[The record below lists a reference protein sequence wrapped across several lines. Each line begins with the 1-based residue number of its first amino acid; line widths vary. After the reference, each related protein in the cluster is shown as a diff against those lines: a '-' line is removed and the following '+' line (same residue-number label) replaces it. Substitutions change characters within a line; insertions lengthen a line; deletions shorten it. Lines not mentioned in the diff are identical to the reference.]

1 MSAAK
6 ENTAR
11 ASHARAVSD
20 AEALFT
26 AMLDST
32 GDAVILTDRAGVIRR
47 TNPAFHKLTGFA
59 PGSLTGK
66 DARELFRDLNDP
78 EFCDQLWSGALE
90 PRLYPSVRSKHAD
103 GRAQLHALSFTPIR
117 DGDGEA
123 GQYLAVILSESF
135 QTDAGGGQTRRVGH
149 DPLTALP
156 DRGLLADRVGQ
167 NILTAKRANKSIA
180 LLVMGLDRFTLIN
193 DALGYAAGD
202 QLLKEVADRLSKVIR
217 SSDTA
222 ARLDGDKFAVMTPIS
237 AIDDSVIV
245 AEKVLTGVK
254 SAFIIKGEEI
264 FLTFSIGI
272 SIYPTDGED
281 FNDLLKDGLSA
292 MQFAKSTGG
301 GEYRFFASEMNAKAR
316 NRLDLEKRLRA
327 ALANQEF
334 TLFYQPKMDVLTNK
348 VKGAEALIRWR
359 DPKHGLISPGEFI
372 PIAEE
377 TGLII
382 DIGTWA
388 LREACFQTKA
398 WQDAGYE
405 PIRMSVNVSAHQ
417 FRAKDLLDK
426 VVSALED
433 SRLDPKWLELE
444 ITESMLMND
453 VETAIT
459 RMQAVRD
466 LGCGLSIDDFGTG
479 YSSLSYLSRF
489 PITTLKIDRAFVK
502 DVQENQNT
510 KEIARAI
517 IGLSRGLNLE
527 VVAEGAEIL
536 EHVEFLKDN
545 GCDIIQGY
553 FFSKPLEAKDFETKL
568 HRAVKAVA

>member
-1 MSAAK
+1 ML
-6 ENTAR
+6 
-11 ASHARAVSD
+11 SD
-20 AEALFT
+20 
-26 AMLDST
+26 
-32 GDAVILTDRAGVIRR
+32 
-47 TNPAFHKLTGFA
+47 
-59 PGSLTGK
+59 
-66 DARELFRDLNDP
+66 
-78 EFCDQLWSGALE
+78 
-90 PRLYPSVRSKHAD
+90 
-103 GRAQLHALSFTPIR
+103 
-117 DGDGEA
+117 
-123 GQYLAVILSESF
+123 SF
-135 QTDAGGGQTRRVGH
+135 QTDAAGGETRRVGH
-149 DPLTALP
+149 DPLTGLP
-156 DRGLLADRVGQ
+156 DRSLLADRVGQ
-167 NILTAKRANKSIA
+167 NILTAKRASKSIA

-202 QLLKEVADRLSKVIR
+202 QLLKEVAERLLKVIR

-245 AEKVLTGVK
+245 AEKVLNAVK
-254 SAFIIKGEEI
+254 SAFVIKGEEVYV
-264 FLTFSIGI
+264 TFSIGI

-301 GEYRFFASEMNAKAR
+301 AQYRFFASEMNAKAR
-316 NRLDLEKRLRA
+316 NRLDLEKRMRA
-327 ALANQEF
+327 ALTNEEF
-334 TLFYQPKMDVLTNK
+334 TLFYQPKMDILSNR

-372 PIAEE
+372 PVAEE
-377 TGLII
+377 TGLIV

-388 LREACFQTKA
+388 LRHACFQTKA
-398 WQDAGYE
+398 WQDAGYA

-426 VVSALED
+426 VIRALED
-433 SRLDPKWLELE
+433 SKLEPKWLELE

-453 VETAIT
+453 VEAAIS

-479 YSSLSYLSRF
+479 YSSLSYLGRF

-536 EHVEFLKDN
+536 EHVEFLKEN
-545 GCDIIQGY
+545 GCDIVQGY
-553 FFSKPLEAKDFETKL
+553 FFSRPLEAKDFEAKL
-568 HRAVKAVA
+568 HRASSAA